1 MTTVEVSRSSDLG
14 PALRAERLEQGTS
27 QLALAE
33 IAGVGRQWLNAF
45 EMGDKPSAPLDMV
58 MRVADALG
66 VSVMLNRPVRHAPG
80 NVPEPV
86 DLNDL
91 LERFRQ

>member
-1 MTTVEVSRSSDLG
+1 
-14 PALRAERLEQGTS
+14 
-27 QLALAE
+27 
-33 IAGVGRQWLNAF
+33 
-45 EMGDKPSAPLDMV
+45 